1 MCIRD
6 SFESGLKNL
15 ENPLFLIFS
24 AAVAVVLWRI
34 NIITAYIVWRH
45 ILGTGKVKLF
55 PQTGIESR
63 SSRISPPSYHI
74 SLENNDAYLNPYGVG
89 ILFMS
94 IKFGWQWPFRSV
106 QCKCKVW
113 LLDNRKFSIRKQL
126 IGGELKTFWMQSKL
140 LKLSLRYLY
149 ERKSLN
155 YLQSWFHSTYV
166 IVFTFDFSSS
176 CEVTSYIM

>member
-1 MCIRD
+1 M
-6 SFESGLKNL
+6 S
-15 ENPLFLIFS
+15 
-24 AAVAVVLWRI
+24 
-34 NIITAYIVWRH
+34 
-45 ILGTGKVKLF
+45 
-55 PQTGIESR
+55 QTGIEPR

-74 SLENNDAYLNPYGVG
+74 SLENNDAYLNPYDVE

-94 IKFGWQWPFRSV
+94 IKFGWQWPFNSV

-113 LLDNRKFSIRKQL
+113 LLDNRKFSIRKPL

-140 LKLSLRYLY
+140 LKLSLRFLY

-166 IVFTFDFSSS
+166 IPCLLSILVRFVKLQVTWWKCWYFLTFKRIFN
-176 CEVTSYIM
+176 VWRI

>member
-1 MCIRD
+1 MHVFL
-6 SFESGLKNL
+6 SFS
-15 ENPLFLIFS
+15 
-24 AAVAVVLWRI
+24 
-34 NIITAYIVWRH
+34 H
-45 ILGTGKVKLF
+45 ILEQRIGFLHVS
-55 PQTGIESR
+55 QTGIEPR
-63 SSRISPPSYHI
+63 SYRISPPSYHI
-74 SLENNDAYLNPYGVG
+74 SLENNDAYLNPYDVE

-94 IKFGWQWPFRSV
+94 IKFGWQWPFNSV

-113 LLDNRKFSIRKQL
+113 LLDNRKFSIRKPL

-166 IVFTFDFSSS
+166 IMCLLSISVRLVKLQ
-176 CEVTSYIM
+176 VTCT